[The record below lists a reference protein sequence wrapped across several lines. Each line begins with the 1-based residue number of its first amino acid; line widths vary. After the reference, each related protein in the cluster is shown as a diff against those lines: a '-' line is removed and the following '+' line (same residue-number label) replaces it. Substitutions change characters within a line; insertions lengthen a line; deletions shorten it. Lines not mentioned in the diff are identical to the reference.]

1 MLRPAALPD
10 SRTGPRPRGRATALS
25 PGALVDGVDP
35 AELVAAV
42 ALPAGWTEEDAPHL
56 ASGHYRALADFLRT
70 AARYRQA
77 VLVWTE

>member
-1 MLRPAALPD
+1 M
-10 SRTGPRPRGRATALS
+10 S